1 MTRVAASARRDV
13 ADCCAPTSAR
23 SSDPPPVL
31 LNQLFQGAFSR
42 RVFFSARGRPAPG
55 SRTRCSGRSAKEL
68 DSSCR
73 PRWMVFSSSPVI
85 CASKRSP
92 PVPMRLDSTAT
103 RPSTLLLIQPTRASN
118 SFADAT
124 LDQDEVCP
132 AGNADTHS
140 DAPLLAA

>member
-1 MTRVAASARRDV
+1 MTRVRASARRDV

-23 SSDPPPVL
+23 SSDPPPFL
-31 LNQLFQGAFSR
+31 AEPTLPGCFL
-42 RVFFSARGRPAPG
+42 APG
-55 SRTRCSGRSAKEL
+55 LFFGAGPTGSWQPHPLLWSLRQGTGQFLSAPLDGLLIQSRDLRKQAIS
-68 DSSCR
+68 
-73 PRWMVFSSSPVI
+73 
-85 CASKRSP
+85 
-92 PVPMRLDSTAT
+92 T
-103 RPSTLLLIQPTRASN
+103 RPDAVGLHRNIPARLLLIQPTRAAD